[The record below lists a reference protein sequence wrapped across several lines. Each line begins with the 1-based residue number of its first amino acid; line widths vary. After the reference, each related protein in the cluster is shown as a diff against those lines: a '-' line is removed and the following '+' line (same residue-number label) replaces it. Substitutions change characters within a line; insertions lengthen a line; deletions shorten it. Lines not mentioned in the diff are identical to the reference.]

1 MSSEHRAILLTNA
14 NIASFHHQAD
24 PSLHRP
30 SHAGNSVNSSSDKTL
45 NGESASV
52 NATAQA
58 NSLFDTTLLKNR
70 AMLIESNQIS
80 WIGEE
85 KAVPETASEVDIIDC
100 QNQWLLPGFID
111 CHTHLIFGGNRANEF
126 EQRLNG
132 VSYQEI
138 AAQGGG
144 ILNTV
149 TATRNASADEL
160 LASAKKRAISMLKK
174 GVTTIE
180 IKSGYGLDHPTEQR
194 VLQTARQL
202 AQQLPVTIQNTYL
215 GAHAVPP
222 EFKGAA
228 DDYVNRICDNIMPGL
243 AQQKLIDA
251 VDIFCESI
259 GFNLAQTQKV
269 LETAKQLGLAIKGH
283 TEQLSAMGGSKL
295 VADLGGLSVD
305 HLEYLQESDAIAM
318 AQSGTV
324 ATLLPGA
331 FYYLRETKLPPVDL
345 LRKHQ
350 IPMAIATDFNP
361 GSSPIA
367 SLPLMLNMACTLFGL
382 TVEEALL
389 GVTVNAAK
397 ALGLQHKIGSLA
409 PQKQADIVCWDIAH
423 PRDLVYEFGVHE
435 PSWIIQNGQR
445 VNIE

>member
-1 MSSEHRAILLTNA
+1 MSSEHRATLLTNA
-14 NIASFHHQAD
+14 NIASFHDQAEHLAL
-24 PSLHRP
+24 S
-30 SHAGNSVNSSSDKTL
+30 GSSQD
-45 NGESASV
+45 AS
-52 NATAQA
+52 
-58 NSLFDTTLLKNR
+58 SLFDTTLLKNR

-80 WIGEE
+80 WIGDE
-85 KAVPETASEVDIIDC
+85 KDVPQTASEVDIIDC

-149 TATRNASADEL
+149 NATRNASADEL
-160 LASAKKRAISMLKK
+160 LTLAKKRAISMLKK

-194 VLQTARQL
+194 VLETARKL

-222 EFKGAA
+222 EYRDAA
-228 DDYVNRICDNIMPGL
+228 DDYVAQICNHIMPEL
-243 AQQKLIDA
+243 AQNQLIDA

-259 GFNLAQTQKV
+259 GFSLAQTRKV

-283 TEQLSAMGGSKL
+283 TEQLSAMGGSEL
-295 VADLGGLSVD
+295 VANLGGLSVD
-305 HLEYLQESDAIAM
+305 HLEYLQENDVIAM
-318 AQSGTV
+318 AKNGTV

-345 LRKHQ
+345 LRKHHV
-350 IPMAIATDFNP
+350 PMAIATDFNP

-389 GVTVNAAK
+389 GATVNAAK
-397 ALGLQHKIGSLA
+397 ALGLQHKLGSLA
-409 PQKQADIVCWDIAH
+409 VQKQADIVCWDISH

-435 PSWIIQNGQR
+435 PSWIMQNGQR
-445 VNIE
+445 VSFD